1 VIHFTCDLCAK
12 ELVASDRRFVVRIE
26 SHAAAEPVALTENDL
41 DQDRL
46 EELGEML
53 RDMEIEAGEEEC
65 APAPAHFRYDLCPE
79 CHNRYLRDPLGKD
92 VMPKLHFSEN

>member
-1 VIHFTCDLCAK
+1 MIHFTCDLCAK

-46 EELGEML
+46 DELGDML
-53 RDMEIEAGEEEC
+53 RDMEAEVVEEA
-65 APAPAHFRYDLCPE
+65 APARADFRFDLCPE
-79 CHNRYLRDPLGKD
+79 CHNRLLRDPLGKD
-92 VMPKLHFSEN
+92 VLPKLHFSEN

>member
-12 ELVASDRRFVVRIE
+12 ELVATDRRFVVRIE

-46 EELGEML
+46 DELGEML
-53 RDMEIEAGEEEC
+53 CDMETVGEEKS
-65 APAPAHFRYDLCPE
+65 APGPIRFRFDLCPE
-79 CHNRYLRDPLGKD
+79 CHGRLVRDPLGKE
-92 VMPKLHFSEN
+92 VTFKLHFSEN

>member
-26 SHAAAEPVALTENDL
+26 SHAAADPVALTENDL

-46 EELGEML
+46 DELGEML
-53 RDMEIEAGEEEC
+53 RDMEADGDEEGT
-65 APAPAHFRYDLCPE
+65 PAPIRFRFDLCPE
-79 CHNRYLRDPLGKD
+79 CHRRLVRDPLGKD
-92 VMPKLHFSEN
+92 ILPKLHFSEN

>member
-26 SHAAAEPVALTENDL
+26 SHAAVDPVALTESDL

-46 EELGEML
+46 DEVGEML
-53 RDMEIEAGEEEC
+53 RDMETGIGDEES
-65 APAPAHFRYDLCPE
+65 APARASFRFDLCPE
-79 CHNRYLRDPLGKD
+79 CHNRLLRDPLGKD

>member
-12 ELVASDRRFVVRIE
+12 ELVASDYRFVVRIE
-26 SHAAAEPVALTENDL
+26 SHAAAEPVALTEDDL

-46 EELGEML
+46 EEVSEML
-53 RDMEIEAGEEEC
+53 CELESGIREEETPPR
-65 APAPAHFRYDLCPE
+65 ANFRFDLCPE
-79 CHNRYLRDPLGKD
+79 CHSRLCRDPLGKD

>member
-12 ELVASDRRFVVRIE
+12 ELVASDRRYVVRIE
-26 SHAAAEPVALTENDL
+26 SHAAAEPVALTEDDL

-46 EELGEML
+46 EEVGEML
-53 RDMEIEAGEEEC
+53 RDLEDGVCPEEEMPSR
-65 APAPAHFRYDLCPE
+65 ANFRFDLCPE
-79 CHNRYLRDPLGKD
+79 CHSRLCRDPLGKD